1 MRERVFLRLTGKC
14 RFLAFVVLAL
24 FLSGCQAAP
33 TGPQPLTDADKE
45 QITAVR
51 GALAKAALAGD
62 ASAYAALHTEDAI
75 LLPAKGEGEMVRG
88 MAEIEKRAT
97 STLESRKRVQGT
109 WDVFW
114 PVPRNSY

>member
-1 MRERVFLRLTGKC
+1 MRECVFLRLTGKC

-24 FLSGCQAAP
+24 FLSGCQPAP

-45 QITAVR
+45 QITAVTE
-51 GALAKAALAGD
+51 ALAKAALAGD
-62 ASAYAALHTEDAI
+62 ASAYAALHTEDVI
-75 LLPAKGEGEMVRG
+75 LLPVKGEGEMVRG